1 MKDRAPSAA
10 QAMAHIHCL
19 TEVIGPRGST
29 TPEERQAAKYAQG
42 VLHGLGVE
50 DVRVEEFESASSTWR
65 PYAVCGLLAL
75 LAVAI
80 YPLAG
85 RVSAFAAALLSALTF
100 YWAYRELNF
109 GDNPI
114 RRLLPKGKSQN
125 VIGIIPPDGE
135 ARKKVVLIGHLD
147 SHRTPLLFRTTL
159 LVTVFMAIVALGFL
173 SLAGNALLYL
183 LGALTG
189 WPLFYAIS
197 WGVAGLALIVL
208 LLCLQAD
215 LTPYTKGANDN
226 ASAVGVNLSL
236 AERLVKE
243 PLQRT
248 EVWILCSGCE
258 EVGCY
263 GMLAFLKAHKDELR
277 QAYFIDLEGVGIGQL
292 HYAGREGMT
301 RAYRSHPEL
310 VTIAEKVA
318 ARRPELIAGPKVL
331 PAGYTETGV
340 VVKEGLKGITIIA
353 LSPQGFL
360 PYWHQPED
368 TLDKIEEEPLAQ
380 AHEFVWEMM
389 REIDG
394 GDNRDAHRD

>member
-1 MKDRAPSAA
+1 
-10 QAMAHIHCL
+10 MAHIHYL

-29 TPEERQAAKYAQG
+29 RPEERQAAEYARG
-42 VLHGLGVE
+42 VLHGLGIE
-50 DVRVEEFESASSTWR
+50 EVRVEEFESARSTWR
-65 PYAVCGLLAL
+65 PYAVCALLAL
-75 LAVAI
+75 LAAAV

-85 RVSAFAAALLSALTF
+85 RASALAAALLSALAF

-109 GDNPI
+109 DDNPI

-125 VIGIIPPDGE
+125 VMGIIRPILPSDGE
-135 ARKKVVLIGHLD
+135 AQKKVVLIGHLD

-159 LVTVFMAIVALGFL
+159 LVCVFMAVVALGFL
-173 SLAGNALLYL
+173 SLAANALLYL

-189 WPLFYAIS
+189 WPLFYTLS
-197 WGVAGLALIVL
+197 WGLAGLALIVL

-215 LTPYTKGANDN
+215 LTPYTQGANDN

-263 GMLAFLKAHKDELR
+263 GMLAFLEAHKGELGR
-277 QAYFIDLEGVGIGQL
+277 AYFIDLEGVGIGRL
-292 HYAGREGMT
+292 YYASREGMT

-310 VTIAEKVA
+310 VAIAEKVA
-318 ARRPELIAGPKVL
+318 ARRPELMAGPRVL

-340 VVKEGLKGITIIA
+340 VVKEGLKGITIVA

-360 PYWHQPED
+360 PHWHQPGD
-368 TLDKIEEEPLAQ
+368 TVDKIEEGTLAQ
-380 AHEFVWEMM
+380 AHELVWEMM
-389 REIDG
+389 QEIDG
-394 GDNRDAHRD
+394 GHDRDADRD

>member
-1 MKDRAPSAA
+1 MKEIPPEAA
-10 QAMAHIHCL
+10 QAVAYIYYL

-29 TPEERQAAKYAQG
+29 TPEERQAAEYAQG

-65 PYAVCGLLAL
+65 PYAVCALLAL
-75 LAVAI
+75 LAVAV

-85 RVSAFAAALLSALTF
+85 QVSALAAALLSALAF
-100 YWAYRELNF
+100 WWAYRELNF

-125 VIGIIPPDGE
+125 VMGIIPPNGE
-135 ARKKVVLIGHLD
+135 AQKKVVLIGHLD
-147 SHRTPLLFRTTL
+147 SHRTPLLFRTTFM
-159 LVTVFMAIVALGFL
+159 VYVFMAVVALGFL
-173 SLAGNALLYL
+173 SLAVNALLYL

-189 WPLFYAIS
+189 WPLFYTLS
-197 WGVAGLALIVL
+197 WGLAGLGFFVL

-215 LTPYTKGANDN
+215 LTPYSKGANDN

-248 EVWILCSGCE
+248 EVWVLCSGCE

-263 GMLAFLKAHKDELR
+263 GMLAFLKAHKEKLG
-277 QAYFIDLEGVGIGQL
+277 QAYFIDLEGVGVGQL
-292 HYAGREGMT
+292 YYASREGMT
-301 RAYRSHPEL
+301 KAYPSHPEL
-310 VTIAEKVA
+310 VAMAEKVA

-331 PAGYTETGV
+331 AAGYTETGV
-340 VVKEGLKGITIIA
+340 VVKEGLKGITLIA
-353 LSPQGFL
+353 LSRQGFL

-368 TLDKIEEEPLAQ
+368 TINKIEEETLAR

-394 GDNRDAHRD
+394 GHNRDAHWN

>member
-1 MKDRAPSAA
+1 MIPQWGGKDKISTF
-10 QAMAHIHCL
+10 HIHYL

-29 TPEERQAAKYAQG
+29 RPEERQAAEYAQG
-42 VLHGLGVE
+42 VLRDVGIE
-50 DVRVEEFESASSTWR
+50 DVRVEGFESASSAWR
-65 PYAVCGLLAL
+65 PYAVCAFLAL

-80 YPLAG
+80 YPWAG
-85 RVSAFAAALLSALTF
+85 RVSALAAALLSALAF
-100 YWAYRELNF
+100 RWAYRELNF
-109 GDNPI
+109 TDNAI
-114 RRLLPKGKSQN
+114 RRLLPKGRSQN
-125 VIGIIPPDGE
+125 VVGVIPPDGE
-135 ARKKVVLIGHLD
+135 TEKRVVLIGHLD

-159 LVTVFMAIVALGFL
+159 MVYVFMAVVALSFV
-173 SLAGNALLYL
+173 SLGVNALLYL

-189 WPLFYAIS
+189 WPLLYTLS
-197 WGVAGLALIVL
+197 WGPAGLALIVL

-236 AERLVKE
+236 AERLMGE

-248 EVWILCSGCE
+248 EVWVLCSGCE

-263 GMLAFLKAHKDELR
+263 GMLAFLKAHKEKLG
-277 QAYFIDLEGVGIGQL
+277 QAYFINLEGVGIGRL
-292 HYAGREGMT
+292 YYASREGMT

-310 VTIAEKVA
+310 VAVAEKVGG
-318 ARRPELIAGPKVL
+318 RRPGLMAGPRVL

-340 VVKEGLKGITIIA
+340 VVKEGLKGITLVA

-360 PYWHQPED
+360 PYWHQRGD
-368 TLDKIEEEPLAQ
+368 TINKLKEETLAK

-394 GDNRDAHRD
+394 GHV

>member
-1 MKDRAPSAA
+1 MKDSSPGAA
-10 QAMAHIHCL
+10 QAVAYIYYL
-19 TEVIGPRGST
+19 SEVIGPRGST
-29 TPEERQAAKYAQG
+29 RPEEREAAEYAQG
-42 VLHGLGVE
+42 VLRHLGIE
-50 DVRVEEFESASSTWR
+50 DVRVEGFESAASTWR
-65 PYAVCGLLAL
+65 PYVVCAFLAL

-80 YPLAG
+80 YPWVG
-85 RVSAFAAALLSALTF
+85 QVSALAAALLSALAF

-109 GDNPI
+109 DSNI
-114 RRLLPKGKSQN
+114 LRRLLPKGKSQN
-125 VIGIIPPDGE
+125 VVGVIPPNGE
-135 ARKKVVLIGHLD
+135 AQKQVVLIGHLD

-159 LVTVFMAIVALGFL
+159 MVYVFMAVVALGFL
-173 SLAGNALLYL
+173 SLGVNALLYL
-183 LGALTG
+183 VGAVTG
-189 WPLFYAIS
+189 WPLLYTLS
-197 WGVAGLALIVL
+197 WGPAGLALIVL

-226 ASAVGVNLSL
+226 ASAVGVNLGL
-236 AERLVKE
+236 AERLVRE

-248 EVWILCSGCE
+248 EVWVLCSGCE

-277 QAYFIDLEGVGIGQL
+277 QAYFIDLEGVGVGQL
-292 HYAGREGMT
+292 YYASREGMT

-310 VTIAEKVA
+310 VAMAEKVA
-318 ARRPELIAGPKVL
+318 ARRPGLIAGPKVL

-340 VVKEGLKGITIIA
+340 VVKEGLKGITLVA

-360 PYWHQPED
+360 PYWHQPGD
-368 TLDKIEEEPLAQ
+368 TVDKMEEETLAK

-394 GDNRDAHRD
+394 PA

>member
-1 MKDRAPSAA
+1 MKDRSPSAA

-29 TPEERQAAKYAQG
+29 TPEERQAAEYARG

-65 PYAVCGLLAL
+65 PYAVCALLAL

-85 RVSAFAAALLSALTF
+85 RVGALAAALLSALDF

-109 GDNPI
+109 TDNPI

-147 SHRTPLLFRTTL
+147 SQRTPLLFRTTL

-243 PLQRT
+243 ALQQT

-292 HYAGREGMT
+292 HYASREGMT
-301 RAYRSHPEL
+301 KAYPSHPEL
-310 VTIAEKVA
+310 VAMAEKVA

-368 TLDKIEEEPLAQ
+368 TIDKIEEETLAK

-389 REIDG
+389 REIDRG
-394 GDNRDAHRD
+394 HNTYAHRD

>member
-1 MKDRAPSAA
+1 MKDIPPEAA
-10 QAMAHIHCL
+10 QAVAYIYYL

-29 TPEERQAAKYAQG
+29 TPEERQAAEYAQG

-50 DVRVEEFESASSTWR
+50 DVRVEEFESASSAWR
-65 PYAVCGLLAL
+65 PYAVCALLAL
-75 LAVAI
+75 LAVAV

-85 RVSAFAAALLSALTF
+85 QVSALAAALLPALAF

-114 RRLLPKGKSQN
+114 RRLLPKGRSQN
-125 VIGIIPPDGE
+125 VMGIIPPNGE
-135 ARKKVVLIGHLD
+135 AQKKVVLIGHLD
-147 SHRTPLLFRTTL
+147 SHRTPLLFRTTFT
-159 LVTVFMAIVALGFL
+159 VYVFMAVVALGFL
-173 SLAGNALLYL
+173 SLAANALLYL

-189 WPLFYAIS
+189 WPLFYTLS
-197 WGVAGLALIVL
+197 WGLAGLGFFVL

-215 LTPYTKGANDN
+215 LTPYSKGANDN

-248 EVWILCSGCE
+248 EVWVLCSGCE

-263 GMLAFLKAHKDELR
+263 GMLAFLKAHKEKLG

-292 HYAGREGMT
+292 YYASREGMT
-301 RAYRSHPEL
+301 KAYPSHPEL
-310 VTIAEKVA
+310 VAMAEKVA

-331 PAGYTETGV
+331 AAGYTETGV
-340 VVKEGLKGITIIA
+340 VVKEGLKGITLIA
-353 LSPQGFL
+353 LSRQGFL

-368 TLDKIEEEPLAQ
+368 TINKIEEETLAQ

-394 GDNRDAHRD
+394 GHNRDAHRD